1 MLLRVH
7 SIRLADREDG
17 RLQRKGAGELPRPRT
32 RWVASAIA
40 TCGVVAVSACG
51 PLSPGSSADP
61 QSAPTAANPPSAGLG
76 AQATSYSGDPGPGWT
91 MTWKDD
97 FAGSAALR
105 QWTPRNGGNGWGN
118 KELQVNDSDNVSLA
132 SGGLI
137 IRADRGG
144 RGQQCWYGSCAYSGA
159 RLDTQGSFEQKY
171 GLFEA
176 RIKLPAG
183 TGIWPA
189 FWMEG
194 ADVGRVSWPGP
205 GEIDVVEVNN
215 TKPDLVEAFAHA
227 PGENYGAYHPLSQ
240 SLSAGYHVYGVDWT
254 ARGITWLVDGQ
265 EYGHINAY
273 AGWPFNQP
281 FFLILSLAV
290 GGTWPGS
297 PTSGTRF
304 PAYMD
309 ISWIHVYQRKA

>member
-1 MLLRVH
+1 MSTQKGGCLPR
-7 SIRLADREDG
+7 R
-17 RLQRKGAGELPRPRT
+17 GAGESRRPRT

-40 TCGVVAVSACG
+40 TCGVVAVSGCG
-51 PLSPGSSADP
+51 LISSGPD
-61 QSAPTAANPPSAGLG
+61 NPPASSDASSPPASAEAAKQDTG
-76 AQATSYSGDPGPGWT
+76 YSGDPGSGWKL
-91 MTWKDD
+91 TWKDD
-97 FAGSAALR
+97 FTGSGALR
-105 QWTPRNGGNGWGN
+105 EWTFRNGGSGWGN
-118 KELQVNDSDNVSLA
+118 KELQVNDPGNVSLA
-132 SGGLI
+132 SGGGLVI
-137 IRADRGG
+137 KADRGG
-144 RGQQCWYGSCAYSGA
+144 RGQQCWYGACSYSGA
-159 RLDTQGSFEQKY
+159 RLDTRGRFEQKY

-176 RIKLPAG
+176 RIKLPGG

-194 ADVGRVSWPGP
+194 ADIGQVSWPGP

-215 TKPDLVEAFAHA
+215 TKPDLVEAFVHA
-227 PGENYGAYHPLSQ
+227 PNENYGAYHPLSQ
-240 SLSAGYHVYGVDWT
+240 SLSAGYHVYGVDWS

-265 EYGHINAY
+265 AYGHISAY
-273 AGWPFNQP
+273 SGWPFNQP

-304 PAYMD
+304 PTYMD